1 MALSGGLTGLI
12 LGQLSCSV
20 DEIKYLP
27 ESDTFSKMQ
36 ISLYLAQ
43 ERSGD
48 VKWLGFGFPLLLTTT
63 LYLYWNPL
71 VFIFM

>member
-20 DEIKYLP
+20 DEIKNLP

-48 VKWLGFGFPLLLTTT
+48 V
-63 LYLYWNPL
+63 
-71 VFIFM
+71 